1 MFSLPTSF
9 YPSSF
14 MPSSFMPSSFM
25 PSSFYKTILL
35 ILVIMLLLDSV
46 YLFLTKSIFG
56 ELVAKIQRT
65 AMQFRMEGAIVVY
78 LLLALGLYYF
88 IVKPGL
94 SAWEAALLGLVI
106 YGTFDFTNYTM
117 FKNYDLKIAIMD
129 TVWGSLLFA
138 LTTLILRELL

>member
-1 MFSLPTSF
+1 
-9 YPSSF
+9 
-14 MPSSFMPSSFM
+14 
-25 PSSFYKTILL
+25 
-35 ILVIMLLLDSV
+35 MLLLDSV

-65 AMQFRMEGAIVVY
+65 AMQFRIEGAIVVY

>member
-9 YPSSF
+9 YPTSF
-14 MPSSFMPSSFM
+14 YPTLFYPT
-25 PSSFYKTILL
+25 SFYKTILL

-65 AMQFRMEGAIVVY
+65 AMQFRIEGAIVVY

>member
-1 MFSLPTSF
+1 MFSLSTAFFPTAF
-9 YPSSF
+9 FP
-14 MPSSFMPSSFM
+14 
-25 PSSFYKTILL
+25 TILT

-46 YLFLTKSIFG
+46 YLYLTKSMFG

-65 AMQFRMEGAIVVY
+65 AMQFRIEGAIIVY
-78 LLLALGLYYF
+78 ILLALGLYYF

-94 SAWEAALLGLVI
+94 SAWEAGLLGLVI
-106 YGTFDFTNYTM
+106 YGTFDFTNYAM

-138 LTTLILRELL
+138 LTTLIVGKVNPLL